1 MIKVCPIASGSNG
14 NCTYISDGK
23 VNILI
28 DAGISA
34 TRIIRELSSLSV
46 GISEI
51 DAIFITHEHSDH
63 ITGLLKLLER
73 TDAPVYASPGTARG
87 IGERI
92 ESLAGKIET
101 VSAGDRINFGELA
114 IEPFHTP
121 HDTYESMGY
130 AICLNEKKAVVA
142 TDIGHVDE
150 ELLKNLLG
158 ADILLLESNYDK
170 RRLRYSRYPAFLK
183 DRISGGR
190 GHLSNDECAAVAVR
204 AAHEGTKNIIL
215 GHISAENNSPSEAY
229 TAVHTALT
237 QCGIIPGIDVM
248 LYVAPRG
255 KRGEVVSVGE
265 EKCSEL
271 I

>member
-23 VNILI
+23 TNILV
-28 DAGISA
+28 DTGISA
-34 TRIIRELSSLSV
+34 VRIIRELSSLCVS
-46 GISEI
+46 ISEI

-73 TDAPVYASPGTARG
+73 TNAPVLASAGTARG

-92 ESLAGKIET
+92 ESLDGKIT
-101 VSAGDRINFGELA
+101 VIPDGEILHFGEMSVEA
-114 IEPFHTP
+114 FHTP

-130 AICLNEKKAVVA
+130 RFRTEKETATVA
-142 TDIGHVDE
+142 TDIGHVDDA
-150 ELLKNLLG
+150 LLPKLLG

-183 DRISGGR
+183 ARIAGGR
-190 GHLSNDECAAVAVR
+190 GHLSNDECALVAVR
-204 AAHEGTKNIIL
+204 AAREGTKNIIL
-215 GHISAENNSPSEAY
+215 GHISAENNTPSEAY

-237 QCGIIPGIDVM
+237 NEGILPGIDMM

-255 KRGEVVSVGE
+255 KRGELVKVGE
-265 EKCSEL
+265 
-271 I
+271 

>member
-23 VNILI
+23 VNILV
-28 DAGISA
+28 DTGISA
-34 TRIIRELSSLSV
+34 TRIIREISSLCVS
-46 GISEI
+46 ISDI

-73 TDAPVYASPGTARG
+73 TDAPVFASAGTARG

-92 ESLAGKIET
+92 ECLEGKIN
-101 VSAGDRINFGELA
+101 VIAAGEKLSFGDFTAEA
-114 IEPFHTP
+114 FHTP

-130 AICLNEKKAVVA
+130 RFSNGKEIATVA
-142 TDIGHVDE
+142 TDIGHVDDT
-150 ELLKNLLG
+150 LLSKLLG
-158 ADILLLESNYDK
+158 SDILLLESNYDK

-183 DRISGGR
+183 ERICGGN
-190 GHLSNDECAAVAVR
+190 GHLSNDECALVAVR
-204 AAHEGTKNIIL
+204 AVHEGTKHIIL

-237 QCGIIPGIDVM
+237 SDGIIPGIDMM

-255 KRGEVVSVGE
+255 KRGEIVTVGE
-265 EKCSEL
+265 
-271 I
+271 

>member
-23 VNILI
+23 TNILI

-34 TRIIRELSSLSV
+34 TRIIRELAELCG

-63 ITGLLKLLER
+63 ITGLLKLLDR
-73 TDAPVYASPGTARG
+73 TEAPVYASAGTARG

-92 ESLAGKIET
+92 ESLEGKVVA
-101 VSAGDRINFGELA
+101 VSDGERVELGA
-114 IEPFHTP
+114 LSIVPFHTP

-130 AICLNEKKAVVA
+130 RVFTEKETAVVA
-142 TDIGHVDE
+142 TDIGHIDD
-150 ELLKNLLG
+150 ELLSKLLG
-158 ADILLLESNYDK
+158 AEILLLESNYDK

-183 DRISGGR
+183 DRITSGR
-190 GHLSNDECAAVAVR
+190 GHLSNDECASVAVR

-215 GHISAENNSPSEAY
+215 GHISAENNSPDEAY

-237 QCGIIPGIDVM
+237 QSGLIPGVDVM
-248 LYVAPRG
+248 LHVAPRG
-255 KRGEVVSVGE
+255 KRGELVSVGE
-265 EKCSEL
+265 
-271 I
+271 

>member
-14 NCTYISDGK
+14 NSTYISDGK

-34 TRIIRELSSLSV
+34 TRIIRELSSLCV
-46 GISEI
+46 AISEI

-63 ITGLLKLLER
+63 ITGLLKLLDR
-73 TDAPVYASPGTARG
+73 TSATVYASVGTARG

-92 ESLAGKIET
+92 GELEGKIKTLSEGEKVT
-101 VSAGDRINFGELA
+101 FGTLVVQ
-114 IEPFHTP
+114 PFHTP

-130 AICLNEKKAVVA
+130 TIFSGNKKAVVA

-150 ELLKNLLG
+150 ALLSHLVG

-170 RRLRYSRYPAFLK
+170 MRMRYSRYPAFLK
-183 DRISGGR
+183 ERIVGER
-190 GHLSNDECAAVAVR
+190 GHLSNDECASVAVR
-204 AAHEGTKNIIL
+204 AAYEGTKNIIL
-215 GHISAENNSPSEAY
+215 GHISAENNSPTEAY
-229 TAVHTALT
+229 TTVHTALT
-237 QCGIIPGIDVM
+237 QCGIIPGVDVM

-255 KRGEVVSVGE
+255 KRGEIVCVGE
-265 EKCSEL
+265 
-271 I
+271 